1 MNDAPLIS
9 ATVRPA
15 SSFQPGYF
23 LDIKTIRQREEDG
36 LARTPPGTLMAAAG
50 AAVAEVALRLWK
62 TLPADAPV
70 LLLVGPGNNGGD
82 ALVAGRH
89 LRRAGLQ
96 VQAAIVDTLMQTPPR
111 ATDAC
116 AAWQA
121 WRADGHDFI
130 PLSKVPARLQPD
142 MLLID
147 GLFGIG
153 LSRAVDA
160 PLAALIQAVDAAG
173 ATVLAIDVPSGLD
186 ADTGA
191 AVGGGALMRADQTVT
206 LIGDKP
212 GLHTGDGL
220 RHAGTVWLAPLL
232 TPPSPPPTPAG
243 GVRLDSAWAHAH
255 QPHRPLDAHK
265 GTAGDVLIV
274 GGRLGMA
281 GAARLA
287 ARGATAAGAGRVWIG
302 TEAPGQPPR
311 PSLAARSRQAR
322 ARRRHAPASLAL
334 SSPARATMHPPAPGL
349 TAPAG
354 PSAHRRYPG
363 ARPLPDA
370 PGTRAATRAASAAL
384 LPQPGQPQ
392 LSSAPIDP
400 QHPETMQFVWQ
411 DGIGW
416 PGHVPVLVVG
426 CGLGQDSTARRWLRQ
441 ALTSQ
446 AALVL
451 DADALNLLAAG
462 AVRPGRIAAPCILS
476 PHPLEA
482 ARLLA
487 TDMAQVQADRIGA
500 ARRLARRF
508 GAVVVLKGAG
518 SVIARPDGHYA
529 LNTSG
534 HPVLGTAG
542 TGDVLAGTMAA
553 LLASLLRQQVPAA
566 DAAWRAACLGTWL
579 HGRAGQ
585 WLAQTRGPAGIPAS
599 QVAGGYPA
607 ILAALARHAQALERR
622 RPYPEGR
629 GGAVQRP
636 PEAG

>member
-1 MNDAPLIS
+1 MNDAPLVS

-15 SSFQPGYF
+15 SSFQPGIF

-36 LARTPPGTLMAAAG
+36 LAHTPPGTLMAAAG

-89 LRRAGLQ
+89 LCRAGLQ
-96 VQAAIVDTLMQTPPR
+96 VQAAIIDTLTQTPPR

-142 MLLID
+142 MLVID

-153 LSRAVDA
+153 LNRAVDA
-160 PLAALIQAVDAAG
+160 SLATLIQAVDAAA

-191 AVGGGALMRADQTVT
+191 AVGGGALMRADHTVT

-220 RHAGTVWLAPLL
+220 CHAGTVWLAPLL
-232 TPPSPPPTPAG
+232 TPPSTPPTPAG
-243 GVRLDSAWAHAH
+243 GIRIDTAWAHAH
-255 QPHRPLDAHK
+255 QLRRPLNAHK

-287 ARGATAAGAGRVWIG
+287 ARGAIAAGAGRVWIT

-311 PSLAARSRQAR
+311 PSLAVRSSRQAR
-322 ARRRHAPASLAL
+322 AQRWHAPASLAP
-334 SSPARATMHPPAPGL
+334 SSPAHATMRPPAPAL
-349 TAPAG
+349 AAPAS
-354 PSAHRRYPG
+354 PSVHRRQLG
-363 ARPLPDA
+363 AHALLDA
-370 PGTRAATRAASAAL
+370 PGTRTATRVASRAL
-384 LPQPGQPQ
+384 LPRPCRPEP
-392 LSSAPIDP
+392 SSAPIDP

-411 DGIGW
+411 DGTGW
-416 PGHVPVLVVG
+416 PGHAPVLVVG

-441 ALTSQ
+441 ALASQ

-462 AVRPGRIAAPCILS
+462 AVHPGRIAAPCILS

-487 TDMAQVQADRIGA
+487 TDVAQVQADRIGA

-518 SVIARPDGHYA
+518 SVVARPDGRHA
-529 LNTSG
+529 LNSSG

-599 QVAGGYPA
+599 QVAGEYPT
-607 ILAALARHAQALERR
+607 ILAALARPDQAFER
-622 RPYPEGR
+622 
-629 GGAVQRP
+629 
-636 PEAG
+636 